1 MKIIVLLGVVFL
13 ISYAI
18 TLGIRIYS
26 CRRNFT
32 AVPNNRSL
40 HRVPTPAIG
49 GVAIVLTWYAG
60 ITLGY
65 ITERIPGEL
74 YFALLSGALLAVVS
88 LADDIKTLKPGIRL
102 FVHFATALVAFYF
115 LGGIRVIEIMG
126 TSLLPWYILYPLAI
140 AGIVWF
146 INIFNFLDGI
156 DGYAAVEA
164 ICVSA
169 AMLLIT
175 GDLINAILIA
185 SVLGFLVW
193 NWPRARIFMGDV
205 GSTQLGFILVVLGI
219 YYHNHQLL
227 SLVWWIILTSPFWF
241 DATLT
246 LFRRIRNRE
255 ALSEAHSKHIYQRL
269 VQSGFSHQKVDWL
282 LILINAILTG
292 LVYIFMKYEWMELVL
307 MTTAIIMLYSLT
319 IFTDKRKPFQPG

>member
-1 MKIIVLLGVVFL
+1 MKTIVLLGIIFL
-13 ISYAI
+13 ITYTI

-26 CRRNFT
+26 FRKNWT
-32 AVPNNRSL
+32 AVPNKRSL
-40 HRVPTPAIG
+40 HSFPVPAIG

-60 ITLGY
+60 ISIGY
-65 ITERIPGEL
+65 FTGRISSDL

-88 LADDIKTLKPGIRL
+88 LSDDIKTVSPVIRL
-102 FVHFATALVAFYF
+102 IVQFATAIAAFYF
-115 LGGIRVIEIMG
+115 LGGIRTVEIVG
-126 TSLLPWYILYPLAI
+126 VSLLPVYILYPLAI

-156 DGYAAVEA
+156 DGYASVEA
-164 ICVSA
+164 VCVSA

-175 GDLINAILIA
+175 GDMINAILIA

-219 YYHNHQLL
+219 YYHNNQVL
-227 SLVWWIILTSPFWF
+227 SMVWWIILTSPFWF

-246 LFRRIRNRE
+246 LFRRFRNRE
-255 ALSEAHSKHIYQRL
+255 PLSEAHSKHVYQRL
-269 VQSGFSHQKVDWL
+269 VQSGYSHRKVDWL
-282 LILINAILTG
+282 LIIINAVLIG
-292 LVYIFMKYEWMELVL
+292 LVYSFMKYDWMWPVL
-307 MTTAIIMLYSLT
+307 MAAAIVMLYSLT
-319 IFTDKRKPFQPG
+319 IFTDKRKPFLPG